1 MKEKLVTGI
10 STVMMAVPWTILLI
24 RMNQWALESP
34 TAEIIIFCYTAF
46 MILSG
51 VFTGIFYQK
60 QKIQNN
66 LMKICLVVNGLY
78 TIGGIGIILMT
89 VMTKLA

>member
-34 TAEIIIFCYTAF
+34 AAEIIIYCYMAF